1 MLTCD
6 ARVFAAM
13 LSNPCH
19 IEIILTE
26 VQDGSVSKPVEEE
39 PVKKKKI
46 SKKKMARQRLQG
58 GGGFEVP
65 ATLVHVHGYD
75 VARLTVPTG
84 AQGGQTLILS
94 VQRPPELID
103 LTLPAGSS
111 DGDRLCTQTSHGC
124 TQRPCEPGHRVA

>member
-1 MLTCD
+1 MLG
-6 ARVFAAM
+6 VFAAM

-58 GGGFEVP
+58 GGGFEM
-65 ATLVHVHGYD
+65 
-75 VARLTVPTG
+75 
-84 AQGGQTLILS
+84 
-94 VQRPPELID
+94 
-103 LTLPAGSS
+103 
-111 DGDRLCTQTSHGC
+111 
-124 TQRPCEPGHRVA
+124 

>member
-1 MLTCD
+1 MKGLDPDFLKITHIQVNRSQKQRRRMYR
-6 ARVFAAM
+6 AHGRINPM

-58 GGGFEVP
+58 GGGFEM
-65 ATLVHVHGYD
+65 
-75 VARLTVPTG
+75 
-84 AQGGQTLILS
+84 
-94 VQRPPELID
+94 
-103 LTLPAGSS
+103 
-111 DGDRLCTQTSHGC
+111 
-124 TQRPCEPGHRVA
+124 